1 MAKETPFINILTYS
15 LPYELS
21 NQIYSEY
28 QSRYKE
34 AKYLIENYK
43 TYKTLEKNLKQLELL
58 LSLSIFHKRVIT
70 NLDGAVK
77 FYGTVIRNSEADTIK
92 MGSYDFTLDEKNRIL
107 AVIINYN
114 ELLKKFSITPDIME
128 YNETRE
134 FLKNIMNLKSYL
146 NGNRKGGKTEDKFK
160 SQEGEDDLP
169 F

>member
-1 MAKETPFINILTYS
+1 MAKQTPFINILTYS

-28 QSRYKE
+28 QNRYKE

-58 LSLSIFHKRVIT
+58 LSLSIFHKRVMT

-77 FYGTVIRNSEADTIK
+77 FYGTVINHSETETIK
-92 MGSYDFTLDEKNRIL
+92 MGSYNFTLEEKNKIL
-107 AVIINYN
+107 AVIINYQN
-114 ELLKKFSITPDIME
+114 LLKNFSISPEIME

-134 FLKNIMNLKSYL
+134 FLKNIINLKSNL
-146 NGNRKGGKTEDKFK
+146 NNIGKRRKIEDDIKN
-160 SQEGEDDLP
+160 QEGEDDLP

>member
-15 LPYELS
+15 LPFDLS

-28 QSRYKE
+28 QNRFKE

-77 FYGTVIRNSEADTIK
+77 FYGTVISHSKADTIK
-92 MGSYDFTLDEKNRIL
+92 MGSYDFTLDEKNKIL
-107 AVIINYN
+107 AVIINYHN
-114 ELLKKFSITPDIME
+114 LLKRFSITPEVME

-134 FLKNIMNLKSYL
+134 FLKNIINLKSNL
-146 NGNRKGGKTEDKFK
+146 NDNKKGRKIDDDINT
-160 SQEGEDDLP
+160 QEGEDNLP